1 MGLHRSRSHRL
12 VGGVA
17 GGLAEAFH
25 VPVWL
30 VRLLFILAM
39 LPGGVPGV
47 LIYFVLW
54 LVLPQDRSLDRRAA
68 PGPPWSQPR
77 RRPRTR

>member
-1 MGLHRSRSHRL
+1 MDLHRSRRHRL

-17 GGLAEAFH
+17 GGLAETFH

-47 LIYFVLW
+47 LLYLVLW
-54 LVLPQDRSLDRRAA
+54 LVLPQGRSLDRRAA
-68 PGPPWSQPR
+68 PGPPWSQSA
-77 RRPRTR
+77 RRPRGR